1 MSNLPFFA
9 SGIMFS
15 RALKATS
22 NSGSKYQEILC
33 EIRVVILK
41 KVKIVV
47 YLVV

>member
-15 RALKATS
+15 RPLKATS